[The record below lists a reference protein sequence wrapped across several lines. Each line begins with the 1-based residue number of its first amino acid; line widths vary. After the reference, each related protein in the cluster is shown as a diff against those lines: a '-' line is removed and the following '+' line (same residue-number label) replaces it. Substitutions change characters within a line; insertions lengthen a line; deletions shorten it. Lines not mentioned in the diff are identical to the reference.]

1 MARYQRPPDPR
12 ESPQEFV
19 EYQSR
24 GKADDERQPIPWKW
38 LGLGILVTLLGLV
51 VAALILGAF
60 LFREPLPLAVEGP
73 EIIRLTAPAG
83 GPATATDP
91 LPTPTNVPTLTP
103 PPTPD
108 LSIAPEAITV
118 GYYAAVA
125 NTDNVGVSLRGGP
138 STDNIR
144 LLLVDEGTPILVIGG
159 PEEGSGLIW
168 WQVRVEDGTEGWVA
182 GDFLVPASAP
192 AGE

>member
-1 MARYQRPPDPR
+1 
-12 ESPQEFV
+12 
-19 EYQSR
+19 
-24 GKADDERQPIPWKW
+24 
-38 LGLGILVTLLGLV
+38 VTLLGLG
-51 VAALILGAF
+51 AAAIILSAF
-60 LFREPLPLAVEGP
+60 LLREPLPAPIQGP

-83 GPATATDP
+83 GPATATPP
-91 LPTPTNVPTLTP
+91 LPTATNVPTLTP

-144 LLLVDEGTPILVIGG
+144 VQLIAEGTPLLVIGG

-168 WQVRVEDGTEGWVA
+168 WQVRLEDGTEGWAA

-192 AGE
+192 AIE